1 LECSN
6 EAANKTNIMTTINL
20 KTISNKNFE
29 SIIQNL
35 IGTNCEMEFSNY
47 TEKHETIA
55 LNLGLTIQYDGKTL
69 NVLCTEDE
77 ANNYY

>member
-1 LECSN
+1 MFINKVIYIFEVLQRSN
-6 EAANKTNIMTTINL
+6 HTKQNIMATINL

-47 TEKHETIA
+47 TEKGE
-55 LNLGLTIQYDGKTL
+55 
-69 NVLCTEDE
+69 
-77 ANNYY
+77 